1 MREFAEESDGAGHAA
16 GDLFY
21 FADDVVEWA
30 DADFAEF
37 FDFGGEVGGANWKDF
52 GARGGGWV

>member
-1 MREFAEESDGAGHAA
+1 MRESAEESDGAGYAA

-37 FDFGGEVGGANWKDF
+37 FDFGGEVGGF
-52 GARGGGWV
+52 LGEGWPGL